1 LLNEHSGNIAL
12 LHFAGHFDN
21 GLNLN
26 DDKLNTEIAN
36 NKGIA
41 SVLGKEAQEGILKFV
56 FLNGCAIKSLVE
68 ELRIEGVPSIIG
80 TNYSIADGT
89 AFD

>member
-41 SVLGKEAQEGILKFV
+41 SVLGKKLKKV
-56 FLNGCAIKSLVE
+56 F
-68 ELRIEGVPSIIG
+68 
-80 TNYSIADGT
+80 
-89 AFD
+89 